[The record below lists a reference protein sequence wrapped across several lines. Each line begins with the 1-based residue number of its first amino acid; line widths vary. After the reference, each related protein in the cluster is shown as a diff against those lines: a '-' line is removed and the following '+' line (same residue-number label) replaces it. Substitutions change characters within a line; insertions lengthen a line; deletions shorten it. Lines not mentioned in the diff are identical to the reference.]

1 MNLNIATAQY
11 PITYHESFEA
21 WQIHTENW
29 VKSAVNKNAELLLFP
44 EYGSMELVSLFS
56 EEIQQDIRR
65 QVIEMDS
72 LKTNFCKTYE
82 DLAKKYQVIIVAPSF
97 PVLENGKI
105 YNRVYVFSEKGSIG
119 FQDKFFMTRFENEAW
134 GISSAL
140 KVLSLFETSWG
151 SFGIQICY
159 DVEFPIGSQLLC
171 AEGVNLILAPSC
183 TETVRGATRVHV
195 GARARALENQCYV
208 AVSQT
213 INQAEWSPAVDIN
226 YGYSAIYST
235 ADIHLP
241 EDGIIA
247 IQNAQTEGWLI
258 ENIDFELIKNVRE
271 EGQVFNYKDA
281 SSIQMSLLLENII
294 IKKVQI

>member
-1 MNLNIATAQY
+1 MNLSIATAQY

-56 EEIQQDIRR
+56 EEIQQDIRQ

-72 LKTNFCKTYE
+72 LKTHFCKTFE
-82 DLAKKYQVIIVAPSF
+82 DLSKKYHVIIIAPSF
-97 PVLENGKI
+97 PVLENSKI
-105 YNRVYVFSEKGSIG
+105 YNRVYVFSENGLVG
-119 FQDKFFMTRFENEAW
+119 FQDKFFMTRFENEIW
-134 GISSAL
+134 GISAGV
-140 KVLSLFETSWG
+140 KQLSIFEG
-151 SFGIQICY
+151 SGFNFGIQICY
-159 DVEFPIGSQLLC
+159 DAEFPIGSKLLC

-183 TETVRGATRVHV
+183 TEAISGATRVHV

-226 YGYSAIYST
+226 YGYSAIYCT
-235 ADIHLP
+235 ADKNLP
-241 EDGIIA
+241 EDGIVA

-258 ENIDFELIKNVRE
+258 DSIDFEFIKNVRAH
-271 EGQVFNYKDA
+271 GQVLNYKDNLG
-281 SSIQMSLLLENII
+281 IQMSLLLENITL
-294 IKKVQI
+294 KKVQI